1 MMIDAAIDITK
12 KDYILYLA
20 DNAMVLGHRL
30 SEWCGHGPVLE
41 QDIAITNI
49 ALDQVGLARNLYG
62 YLAELEGGNATED
75 TYPYHR
81 DVLDFKNM
89 LLVEVPN
96 GDWGQTLVRQ
106 MLYDTWAIHYYEALS
121 ASTDERLAA
130 LAAKSLKEIRY
141 HHKYSSE
148 WVIRLGDGTEE
159 SHRRMQDAVDI
170 LWAYSEESLQPIT
183 FELEAARSFGVDVEA
198 LATKVRERR
207 SSILREA
214 TLTEPQDVWQ
224 QTGGKI
230 GQHTEHLGY
239 ILADLQHYQRMYPD
253 AKW

>member
-1 MMIDAAIDITK
+1 MTSVTIDTTK

-49 ALDQVGLARNLYG
+49 ALDQVGLARNLYA
-62 YLAELEGGNATED
+62 YLAELEGGDATED

-81 DVLDFKNM
+81 DVLDYKNM
-89 LLVEVPN
+89 LLVEVVN

-106 MLYDTWAIHYYEALS
+106 MLYDTWALHYYEAL
-121 ASTDERLAA
+121 AKSTDERLAA
-130 LAAKSLKEIRY
+130 LAAKSLKEIKY

-159 SHRRMQDAVDI
+159 SHQRVQEAVDT
-170 LWAYSEESLQPIT
+170 LWPYSEECLRPIT
-183 FELEAARSFGVDVEA
+183 YELEAAKDFGVDVEA
-198 LATKVRERR
+198 IASTVRDRRLA
-207 SSILREA
+207 ILSEA
-214 TLTEPQDVWQ
+214 TLTEPKDVWQ

-230 GQHTEHLGY
+230 GQHTEHLGF
-239 ILADLQHYQRMYPD
+239 ILADMQHYQRMYPD